1 MRWGL
6 PAWWRKPLKEV
17 LSTSN
22 ARAESVAIKPMF
34 RSAFKSRRCL
44 IPMSGFCE

>member
-1 MRWGL
+1 V
-6 PAWWRKPLKEV
+6 P
-17 LSTSN
+17 STFN
-22 ARAESVAIKPMF
+22 ARPEAVATKPMF